1 MNDMTKATAPNSHE
15 DCIASAPAE
24 VQPLL
29 HSIQSEVER
38 RLPQA
43 KRVISYGMPAYRM
56 HRVFFYFA
64 AFKNHIGI
72 YPPVTDDVAL
82 VAETA
87 AFRNEKGNLRFPLS
101 EPLPLELIGRVAQTL
116 AAQYDHPL
124 KR

>member
-1 MNDMTKATAPNSHE
+1 MAADAAFTTHE
-15 DCIASAPAE
+15 ACIASAPLR

-38 RLPQA
+38 PLPQA
-43 KRVISYGMPAYRM
+43 SRAVSYGMPAYRLNK
-56 HRVFFYFA
+56 VFFYFA

-72 YPPVTDDVAL
+72 YPPVTDCAAL
-82 VAETA
+82 IAETA

-101 EPLPLELIGRVAQTL
+101 QPLPLELIGRVATAL
-116 AAQYDHPL
+116 ARQYDTPL

>member
-1 MNDMTKATAPNSHE
+1 MAIHAALTTHE
-15 DCIASAPAE
+15 ACIASAPPQ

-29 HSIQSEVER
+29 QSIQSEVER

-43 KRVISYGMPAYRM
+43 SRVVSYGMPAYRLNK
-56 HRVFFYFA
+56 VFFYIA

-72 YPPVTDDVAL
+72 YPPVTDSKAL
-82 VAETA
+82 IAETA

-101 EPLPLELIGRVAQTL
+101 QPLPLELIGRVATAL
-116 AAQYDHPL
+116 SRQYDTPL